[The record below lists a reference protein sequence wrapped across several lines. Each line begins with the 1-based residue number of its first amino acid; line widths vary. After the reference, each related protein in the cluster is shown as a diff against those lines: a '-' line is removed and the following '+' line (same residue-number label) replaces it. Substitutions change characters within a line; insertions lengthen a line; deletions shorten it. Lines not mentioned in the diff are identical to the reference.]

1 MRSLTILIFSALLGL
16 CPLQAFCAQP
26 TLEAQTE
33 AFAKLVSRFDNL
45 SKDPVRGKR
54 RDLWLNLEG
63 AFQEFQSKS
72 KGNAAAKA
80 ALYSA
85 KTRQELAMRS
95 FLDDDHREAVKRYA
109 SIAKDYP
116 KSPSAPT
123 ALYQQSFILE
133 YHLNQ
138 HEEAMKLLRRLI
150 KSYPKS
156 QEAPGAKALLAEIRG
171 DVPSGKKPGGAN
183 AIILKKISCEGKQK
197 KAVVTLELDSAAGYE
212 YEFVP
217 PNSAKKTPGRIHLDI
232 PNAFPA
238 DSIKPGVRLKDLPVT
253 RIRTSHSGNG
263 VRVSLDCDGIQSYAV
278 SSPAKK
284 PHIIQIE
291 ISHKDDIKN
300 GISISSAK
308 KKGSQKS
315 PGSEQLM
322 KQLGLTVQTIMLD
335 PGHGGKDPGATGGG
349 IVEKQ
354 FTLSMAKRIG
364 GILKKEGFTVLYT
377 RTGNDFISLQERPDL
392 ANSKSADL
400 FISIHINAN
409 PGNSIR
415 GLETYYLDEAQTPDA
430 ATVAARENTVSVQN
444 ISDLQVILTDLMLS
458 SKLEESR
465 HLAKCIHNGILKSLR
480 SAKLAAPDNG
490 SRSAPFYVLMGA
502 RMPAILIE
510 FGYITNEA
518 DAGNLRS
525 EKYLQRQAE
534 GVVQGILQYKKE
546 LARLAPK

>member
-1 MRSLTILIFSALLGL
+1 MRSLIIIFFVLLGV
-16 CPLQAFCAQP
+16 CPSQAFSAQP
-26 TLEAQTE
+26 TTDNQTE
-33 AFAKLVSRFDNL
+33 AADKLVSRFENL

-63 AFQEFQSKS
+63 AFQELKS
-72 KGNAAAKA
+72 KNKGEIAAKA

-95 FLDDDHREAVKRYA
+95 FLDDDHREAVKQYA
-109 SIAKDYP
+109 SVVKDYP
-116 KSPSAPT
+116 KSSSAPT

-138 HEEAMKLLRRLI
+138 HEEAMKLLQRLI
-150 KSYPKS
+150 KNFPKS
-156 QEAPGAKALLAEIRG
+156 REAPGAKALLSEIRG
-171 DVPSGKKPGGAN
+171 DVPSGKKPGSGSSV
-183 AIILKKISCEGKQK
+183 ILKSISWEGKQQ
-197 KAVVTLELDSAAGYE
+197 KAVITLELDSPAGYE

-238 DSIKPGVRLKDLPVT
+238 DSVKPGIRIKDLAVT
-253 RIRTSHSGNG
+253 RIRTSHSGDG
-263 VRVSLDCDGIQSYAV
+263 VRISLDCDGIQCYAV
-278 SSPAKK
+278 SSPSKK
-284 PHIIQIE
+284 PQILQIE
-291 ISHKDDIKN
+291 VSRKEDIKN
-300 GISISSAK
+300 GISVSSGK
-308 KKGSQKS
+308 NKGSQKS

-364 GILKKEGFTVLYT
+364 ALLKKEGFTVLYT
-377 RTGNDFISLQERPDL
+377 RTGNDFISLQDRPDL
-392 ANSKSADL
+392 ANSKKADL
-400 FISIHINAN
+400 FISIHVNAN
-409 PGNSIR
+409 PGSTIR

-465 HLAKCIHNGILKSLR
+465 HLAKCVHNGILKTLR

-534 GVVQGILQYKKE
+534 GVVQGVLQYKKE